1 MMLPRHVPPANIADV
16 ARTCEDGGFDE
27 VWVVEDCFF
36 SGGLTSAAIA
46 LGATS
51 TITVGIGILPA
62 VVRNAAFTAME
73 AATLAGAFPGRVHLG
88 IGHGVGDWMIM
99 VGAKP
104 ASWLTSLEETTQAVR
119 DLLHGRSVT
128 TTGDYVQLD
137 AVQLEFP
144 PRRPPFVSLGVRGP
158 KSVSLTGRIA
168 DGLILAE
175 PTSPE
180 YIAAARAN
188 FDEQRRGTDW
198 TTPARLT
205 AYSWAGLGTGSDDAL
220 LDLVTGAIRSGT
232 SQAHAAGLDEDAK
245 DQWHAVAQGQSE
257 VGMDMLDRLVLRGDE
272 QALRS
277 GVDVRHEAGADCV
290 VLVSTQS
297 DPDPLMAEIRQFGAA
312 VAA

>member
-1 MMLPRHVPPANIADV
+1 MMLPRHVPPADIVAV
-16 ARTCEDGGFDE
+16 ARACEDAGFDE

-36 SGGLTSAAIA
+36 SGGLASAAIA
-46 LGATS
+46 LSATS

-62 VVRNAAFTAME
+62 VVRNPAFAAME
-73 AATLAGAFPGRVHLG
+73 AATLAGAFPDRLHLG
-88 IGHGVGDWMIM
+88 MGHGVGDWMQQ

-104 ASWLTSLEETTQAVR
+104 ASWLTSLEETTVAVR

-128 TTGDYVQLD
+128 TAGDYVQLD

-144 PRRPPFVSLGVRGP
+144 PEQPPLISLGVRGP
-158 KSVSLTGRIA
+158 KSVSLAGRVA

-175 PTSPE
+175 PTSTA

-188 FDEQRRGTDW
+188 LEEQHHRTGS

-220 LDLVTGAIRSGT
+220 RGLVAGAIRAGT
-232 SQAHAAGLDEDAK
+232 SDAHAAGLGEVARQHWDAVK
-245 DQWHAVAQGQSE
+245 RGQD
-257 VGMDMLDRLVLRGDE
+257 VRNDLLDRVVLHGDDH
-272 QALRS
+272 ALRA
-277 GVDVRHEAGADCV
+277 GVVARHEAGADCV

-297 DPDPLMAEIRQFGAA
+297 EPDHLMGEIRQFGAA